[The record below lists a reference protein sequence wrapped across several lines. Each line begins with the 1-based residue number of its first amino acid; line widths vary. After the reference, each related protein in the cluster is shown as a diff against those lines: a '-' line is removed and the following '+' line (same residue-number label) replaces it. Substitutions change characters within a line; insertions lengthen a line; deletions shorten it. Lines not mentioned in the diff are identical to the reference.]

1 MLHVFLLF
9 LGPIL
14 QKRAIVIVNIYYE
27 QKCAS
32 QINHNLMIIDN
43 SGDTEIDKAVD
54 EIEKQ
59 LLETGDPINGECHDV
74 KL

>member
-1 MLHVFLLF
+1 
-9 LGPIL
+9 
-14 QKRAIVIVNIYYE
+14 
-27 QKCAS
+27 
-32 QINHNLMIIDN
+32 MIIDN